1 MEVRERER
9 EEMLCV
15 DRWEADPVAQC
26 SICREGV
33 RGSDVNCFTSR
44 PDNQE
49 PKFELVWWSEKNSL
63 QSSDEVSVV
72 DWM

>member
-1 MEVRERER
+1 
-9 EEMLCV
+9 MLCV
-15 DRWEADPVAQC
+15 DRRKTDPVAQC

-33 RGSDVNCFTSR
+33 RGADVDCFTSR

-49 PKFELVWWSEKNSL
+49 QQFELVRWSEKNSL

-72 DWM
+72 DRM